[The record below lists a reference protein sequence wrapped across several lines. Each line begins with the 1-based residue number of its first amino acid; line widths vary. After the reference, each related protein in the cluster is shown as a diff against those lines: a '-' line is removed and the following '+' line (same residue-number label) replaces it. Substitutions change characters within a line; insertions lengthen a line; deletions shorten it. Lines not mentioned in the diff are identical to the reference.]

1 MGSHILA
8 LVRRRLPRDLTQRYN
23 TTPVLIETFVE
34 TPRFTGRIYRASG
47 WIHVGTTRGRG
58 RYDTHRQ
65 YGKPRKDVWLR
76 PLAKHWKRIRNQK
89 IQPAP
94 PRLDRTL
101 TPHGTTERFR
111 RTEPGHGDSPTN
123 GAKGDPRGDWVNRL

>member
-89 IQPAP
+89 IQP
-94 PRLDRTL
+94 PR
-101 TPHGTTERFR
+101 HGSTERLRPNGRPNGFGER
-111 RTEPGHGDSPTN
+111 SPVMGIPLPTEQRVIPGVIG
-123 GAKGDPRGDWVNRL
+123 